1 MPTLDDAPTLP
12 VIAALALDDLVQVYD
27 RSKSEARPITVAE
40 FLEQALALLP
50 TSDSGLTTGQLYLDS
65 GVLTAK
71 QA

>member
-12 VIAALALDDLVQVYD
+12 VVSALALTDLVQVYD
-27 RSKSEARPITVAE
+27 VSANQARTITVAE
-40 FLEQALALLP
+40 FLEQAVALLP
-50 TSDSGLTTGQLYLDS
+50 TGTTGLATGDLYTNS